1 MFKLSNHAKDNTIM
15 VQYKY
20 NGESKSKTLINASEV
35 AKRKNYKPSE
45 LLKILKEI
53 DLDGYGI
60 RFRDECAAR
69 VCSTAWNNIVL
80 EIDRKVTS
88 RLA

>member
-20 NGESKSKTLINASEV
+20 NGDSKSKTLVNASEV

-45 LLKILKEI
+45 LLKILKEVN
-53 DLDGYGI
+53 LDGYGA
-60 RFRDECAAR
+60 RFRDECAAQ
-69 VCSTAWNNIVL
+69 VCATAWKNIVS
-80 EIDRKVTS
+80 EIDRIVTS
-88 RLA
+88 RLS